1 MNIITTKIQ
10 EIEMNEEY
18 LLLKCTNINLNI
30 KIINGTIDIII
41 KTTSKDVV
49 GYTYLEKNDI
59 IKVLYIKKN
68 STILPK
74 KIYVN
79 TKYTFNSDSSESET
93 I

>member
-41 KTTSKDVV
+41 KTPWTNYKEKKYFLTSQ
-49 GYTYLEKNDI
+49 
-59 IKVLYIKKN
+59 VL
-68 STILPK
+68 
-74 KIYVN
+74 
-79 TKYTFNSDSSESET
+79 
-93 I
+93 